1 VGMRIVTKMTIFP
14 YRILPILE
22 LEFMNMRTASLIP
35 TYVYTEMTPNPNSM
49 KFVADRILIGDGQ
62 VAEFIS
68 ADAAKG
74 ASHLAYNLFNF
85 PFVKGVFVMGNFVT
99 VNKDE
104 SIEWDLV
111 KNELREFIQRYL
123 MENQLAVTEGF
134 TGSVI
139 ENEEVSSSHT
149 SNGRGIFS
157 ELEQKIADLLD
168 EYVRPAVERDGGAI
182 QLDSFSNGTVKVVL
196 RGACSGCPSSTV
208 TLKDGI
214 ENLLTSMLPEVHEV
228 IAIDG

>member
-1 VGMRIVTKMTIFP
+1 
-14 YRILPILE
+14 
-22 LEFMNMRTASLIP
+22 MRTASLIP

-49 KFVADRILIGDGQ
+49 KFVADRMLIGTDQ
-62 VAEFIS
+62 VAEFVEAS
-68 ADAAKG
+68 QAKG
-74 ASHLAYNLFNF
+74 ASPLAQNLFNF

-99 VNKDE
+99 VNKDD

-111 KNELREFIQRYL
+111 KNEVREFIQRYL
-123 MENQLAVTEGF
+123 MENMLAVAEDF
-134 TGSVI
+134 KGSSI
-139 ENEEVSSSHT
+139 DKENVSSLKGAAAHSV
-149 SNGRGIFS
+149 NS

-182 QLDSFSNGTVKVVL
+182 QLDSFSNGTVRVVL